1 MKNTYTKIL
10 IILLFCCV
18 NSSFIPKIHR
28 SYIKIKKLNKSL
40 ISLKKEKK
48 ELLDSISA
56 RNEDI
61 KKLKIKYYKEEI
73 ARNQLKMVKPGEQI
87 YKVIK

>member
-1 MKNTYTKIL
+1 MKKTYTKIL

-28 SYIKIKKLNKSL
+28 SYIKIKKLNKNL
-40 ISLKKEKK
+40 IILKKEKR
-48 ELLDSISA
+48 ELLDSINTY
-56 RNEDI
+56 NEDI
-61 KKLKIKYYKEEI
+61 KKLKIEYYKEEI
-73 ARNQLKMVKPGEQI
+73 ARNQLKMIKPGEQI